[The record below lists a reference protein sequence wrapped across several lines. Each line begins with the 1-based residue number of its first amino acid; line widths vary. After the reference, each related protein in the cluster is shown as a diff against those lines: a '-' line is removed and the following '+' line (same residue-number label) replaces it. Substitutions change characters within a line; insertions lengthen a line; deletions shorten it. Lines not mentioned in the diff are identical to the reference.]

1 MLVRIARPTQS
12 IHSANSIKLD
22 TIRCA
27 FEAHEFFLV
36 YQPIVSLRD
45 RRCFGA
51 EALIRWRRGESVID
65 AAVFIP
71 ATDRTPLSGRITY
84 WVIDT
89 VAAEL
94 GSWLAAN
101 AGAHISIN
109 VPTEILGRGG
119 LEYAA
124 TKSGLRSHARQV
136 ILEITESGIPDQ
148 LGLEALNSIAS
159 TGARVALDDTTLS
172 GANLALL
179 TRCRFDF
186 IKVDGSL
193 VAELAPD
200 KPWPRW
206 LAGLTGLLDTTELQ
220 VVAEGVETAFQVD
233 ALRAAGVQF
242 VQGHHFS
249 IPRSASD
256 FKQYYEAMQD

>member
-1 MLVRIARPTQS
+1 MRIARPTQS
-12 IHSANSIKLD
+12 IHSASIINVD

-51 EALIRWRRGESVID
+51 EALIRWRRGEAVVD
-65 AAVFIP
+65 AADFIP

-94 GSWLAAN
+94 GSWLATN
-101 AGAHISIN
+101 PGGHISIN

-124 TKSGLRSHARQV
+124 TKSGLRGHARQV

-148 LGLEALNSIAS
+148 LGLQALNSIAD

-186 IKVDGSL
+186 IKIDGSL

-200 KPWPRW
+200 KSWPRW
-206 LAGLTGLLDTTELQ
+206 LAGLTGLLDTTGLQ

-242 VQGHHFS
+242 VQGHYFS
-249 IPRSASD
+249 VPRSASD
-256 FKQYYEAMQD
+256 FRQYHEAMQD